1 MENITIEVIDSNLNV
16 YYNKKLITVHSISE
30 NIINYHSNHHLQM
43 LGLTFKG
50 LEDEEIKDY
59 AEKHFKELEKFNEQL
74 STVTT
79 KST

>member
-1 MENITIEVIDSNLNV
+1 
-16 YYNKKLITVHSISE
+16 
-30 NIINYHSNHHLQM
+30 M

-50 LEDEEIKDY
+50 LGDEEIKDY